1 MARTCK
7 WGVLR
12 VVGGDL
18 WDHTGDA
25 LITPANNRLSGR
37 EGLDSLIH
45 KKAGQELTQIT
56 RNICL
61 EKRKINA
68 PPCAVTHNVVTEPYA
83 LRDNF
88 KHIIHVVGPDCRR
101 PSQDESRRQLLP
113 DTYHNLF
120 ERVKAMDDVRRALRQ
135 KKHLVSRW
143 AQRDDIAE
151 WDSRLTAIEEEA
163 ENLRWTS
170 AASLL
175 DKLTTDLDSVSKESE
190 EASELIEYLNQQW
203 AILRN
208 QCDASNISVGD
219 DDRKEVEKA
228 IAIAK
233 DSLKVGNTEACL
245 ESLGRADKFME
256 RLQRR
261 V

>member
-18 WDHTGDA
+18 WDHTADA

-37 EGLDSLIH
+37 EGLDSLVH
-45 KKAGQELTQIT
+45 KKAGQELTQVT

-83 LRDNF
+83 LESNF

-120 ERVKAMDDVRRALRQ
+120 IRIKEMDDVRTIISPPISMGIFGYPHREGARITLEVILS
-135 KKHLVSRW
+135 HLDGDEDPGFDEFIMVIKERNFISNMRTVY
-143 AQRDDIAE
+143 R
-151 WDSRLTAIEEEA
+151 
-163 ENLRWTS
+163 
-170 AASLL
+170 
-175 DKLTTDLDSVSKESE
+175 ESE
-190 EASELIEYLNQQW
+190 DQLPGIDTTNE
-203 AILRN
+203 
-208 QCDASNISVGD
+208 
-219 DDRKEVEKA
+219 
-228 IAIAK
+228 
-233 DSLKVGNTEACL
+233 
-245 ESLGRADKFME
+245 
-256 RLQRR
+256 
-261 V
+261 